1 MKIDTS
7 IEIKNPQGTVYE
19 TESGKLTLKEVIV
32 EILSLSQSSNPQRS
46 YNLVNE
52 FKKKEVE
59 LKAEDIVFIK
69 EIVLKSNQYYPYIIG
84 QALDILDK

>member
-7 IEIKNPQGTVYE
+7 IEIKNPQGNTYE

-59 LKAEDIVFIK
+59 LKAEDIVFIR
-69 EIVLKSNQYYPYIIG
+69 EIVAKSNQYYPYIIG
-84 QALDILDK
+84 QVLDILDK